1 VENIMA
7 NILVIDDDRDF
18 RTYVAAV
25 LERNGHEVTTAGS
38 SGFVVRAIREERLRG
53 AFDAAVVDILMP
65 EVSGIEVIRTLKK
78 ARPSARIVAITGG
91 GLEVGVESR
100 LELAAKFGAEATL
113 AKPFTA
119 FQLCGTLERTLG
131 LA

>member
-1 VENIMA
+1 MA
-7 NILVIDDDRDF
+7 NILVIDDDREF
-18 RTYVAAV
+18 RTYAAAV

-38 SGFVVRAIREERLRG
+38 SSFVVRAIREERLRS
-53 AFDAAVVDILMP
+53 AFDVAVVDILMP

-78 ARPSARIVAITGG
+78 ARPSSRIVAITGG

-100 LELAAKFGAEATL
+100 LALAAKFGAEATL
-113 AKPFTA
+113 AKPFNA
-119 FQLCGTLERTLG
+119 IQLCGTLDRTLG